1 VRSVE
6 ILLVVLVVIAAV
18 AVALGWGDRLATVSV
33 DRAPAG
39 LPPAGRLS
47 AYDVAQVRF
56 NLALR
61 GYRMSEVDDVL
72 SQLAAE
78 LAERDDRLAAL
89 EAHISSGGDVAPPDP
104 AAPLDP
110 SPAHPTAEA
119 AESSPEA
126 FPDASRDVSRASEK
140 LR

>member
-1 VRSVE
+1 
-6 ILLVVLVVIAAV
+6 VVLVVIAAV

-89 EAHISSGGDVAPPDP
+89 EARISGGGDVAPPDP